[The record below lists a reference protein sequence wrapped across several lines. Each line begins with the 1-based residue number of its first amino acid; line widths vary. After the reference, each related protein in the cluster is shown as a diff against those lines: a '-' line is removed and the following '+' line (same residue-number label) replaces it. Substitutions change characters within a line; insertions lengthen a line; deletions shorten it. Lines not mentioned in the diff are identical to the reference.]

1 MKYRSIF
8 SLLVTALVL
17 SLAVNS
23 GCQKERSVADPEAG
37 SESAAT
43 STEGSGS
50 VSTGDP
56 VAEQKVVERKDRS
69 FAFNYGAKINE
80 VPKGAKVRVWFP
92 VAQSSAQQEVT
103 QTGATIPSELKT
115 NQDSKYSNKIGFFEV
130 ESDATSPIEFAVSY
144 QVKRDLASV
153 ENVAHGLSDTEKR
166 NFLNA
171 NSLVPI
177 DGKPQK
183 QFQDLEL
190 PLESMAAGEKI
201 YNVVED
207 HMKYDKSQAGY
218 GNGDAAWACDSR
230 TGNCTD
236 FHSLFISLA
245 RSNSIPARFEIG
257 FPLPADK
264 TEGTI
269 GGYHCWAWFFAQD
282 AGWTP
287 VDISEADKHP
297 ELKDFYFGK
306 LTADR
311 IAFSTGRDIEL
322 VPKSASGPLNFFV
335 YPHVEVDGE
344 VWPKDKI
351 KLDFSFKD
359 Q

>member
-1 MKYRSIF
+1 MNNTI
-8 SLLVTALVL
+8 LLSVLAMALIIGPQT
-17 SLAVNS
+17 
-23 GCQKERSVADPEAG
+23 GCQREQASTVGQSGSAVATDSAG
-37 SESAAT
+37 SAGSAT
-43 STEGSGS
+43 TLDS
-50 VSTGDP
+50 P
-56 VAEQKVVERKDRS
+56 AERRSRS
-69 FAFNYGAKINE
+69 FAFNYGAKVNQ
-80 VPKGAKVRVWFP
+80 VPQGAKVRVWFP
-92 VAQSSAQQEVT
+92 VAQSSAQQQVT
-103 QTGATIPSELKT
+103 QTSADVPGELKT
-115 NQDSKYSNKIGFFEV
+115 NQDQKYSNQIGFFEV
-130 ESDATSPIEFAVSY
+130 DAEPETPIQFSVGY
-144 QVKRDLASV
+144 QVQRSQASV
-153 ENVAHGLSDTEKR
+153 ENVAAGLSEAEKA
-166 NFLNA
+166 NFLTA

-183 QFQDLEL
+183 QFGDLKL
-190 PLESMAAGEKI
+190 PAESMAAGEEI
-201 YNVVED
+201 YNLVEE
-207 HMKYDKSQAGY
+207 HMRYDKSQPGY
-218 GNGDAAWACDSR
+218 GKGDAAWACDSK

-264 TEGTI
+264 TEGKI
-269 GGYHCWAWFFAQD
+269 GGYHCWAWFFAEGK
-282 AGWTP
+282 GWAP

-322 VPKSASGPLNFFV
+322 VPEAAAGPLNYFV

-351 KLDFSFKD
+351 ELEFSFKD

>member
-1 MKYRSIF
+1 MKNSIYL
-8 SLLVTALVL
+8 SVLIAALIVG
-17 SLAVNS
+17 ANV
-23 GCQKERSVADPEAG
+23 GCQKEHASDATSSG
-37 SESAAT
+37 SGAAAT
-43 STEGSGS
+43 ASHSNGSATS
-50 VSTGDP
+50 DSPADL
-56 VAEQKVVERKDRS
+56 QSRS
-69 FAFNYGAKINE
+69 FTFNYGATINQ

-92 VAQSSAQQEVT
+92 IAQSNAQQKVS
-103 QTGATIPSELKT
+103 QTSTDVPAELKT
-115 NQDSKYSNKIGFFEV
+115 NQDKKYSNNIGFFEV
-130 ESDATSPIEFAVSY
+130 ESDPAVPIKFAVGY
-144 QVKRDLASV
+144 QVQRAQASV
-153 ENVAHGLSDTEKR
+153 ENVASGLSDAEKA
-166 NFLNA
+166 NFLTA

-177 DGKPQK
+177 DGKPQE
-183 QFQDLEL
+183 QFGNLKL
-190 PLESMAAGEKI
+190 PAESMAAGEEI
-201 YNVVED
+201 YNLVEE
-207 HMKYDKSQAGY
+207 HMKYDKSQPGY
-218 GNGDAAWACDSR
+218 GNGDAAWACDSK

-264 TEGTI
+264 TEGKI
-269 GGYHCWAWFFAQD
+269 GGYHCWAWFFAQGK
-282 AGWTP
+282 GWAP

-322 VPKSASGPLNFFV
+322 VPKSASGPLNYFV

-344 VWPKDKI
+344 VWPKEKI
-351 KLDFSFKD
+351 ALEFSFKD